1 MAQTQ
6 SITVV
11 PHGTFTFD
19 VDVYA
24 EVWADTQGYSEHRLR
39 AMVAERGNYDDT
51 RNVSQLLSRFEFVG
65 MLAEFETAARE
76 AYAEEPKNDPAQR
89 IIDNIKA
96 GTFCRGCGVPD
107 GDPHLVDVCTVAR
120 S

>member
-24 EVWADTQGYSEHRLR
+24 ELWNGWQDYTERQLR
-39 AMVAERGNYDDT
+39 GMVAERGGYDSTAD
-51 RNVSQLLSRFEFVG
+51 VSQLLSRFELIG
-65 MLAEFETAARE
+65 MLAEFETAARK
-76 AYAEEPKNDPAQR
+76 AYRE
-89 IIDNIKA
+89 
-96 GTFCRGCGVPD
+96 T
-107 GDPHLVDVCTVAR
+107 L

>member
-24 EVWADTQGYSEHRLR
+24 ELWAMYQPYSEPQLR
-39 AMVAERGNYDDT
+39 GIVADRGNYDTLRD
-51 RNVSQLLSRFEFVG
+51 VSQLLSRFEMIG
-65 MLAEFETAARE
+65 MLAEFETSARQAYDEAVAAVLR
-76 AYAEEPKNDPAQR
+76 
-89 IIDNIKA
+89 
-96 GTFCRGCGVPD
+96 
-107 GDPHLVDVCTVAR
+107 
-120 S
+120 

>member
-24 EVWADTQGYSEHRLR
+24 EVWAMYQDRSEPHLR
-39 AMVAERGNYDDT
+39 GMVADRGNYDTLRD
-51 RNVSQLLSRFEFVG
+51 VSQLLSRFELVG
-65 MLAEFETAARE
+65 MLAEFETGARNE
-76 AYAEEPKNDPAQR
+76 DIQ
-89 IIDNIKA
+89 A
-96 GTFCRGCGVPD
+96 GG
-107 GDPHLVDVCTVAR
+107 